1 MILSDEMGSNEN
13 ISSTTFK
20 VPGTVAVK
28 KPKSPMELDRDLRK
42 CNKTHEKISY
52 LASVGIKR
60 VCKLLEVDANADL
73 FESLL
78 VVLLAHVDT
87 SSSSH
92 SVPTDPEI
100 DTKPGTDDDTDPV
113 VPVEETI
120 EVYQWFQSFTTLGRF
135 DFMIRFLSKD
145 LLITISKW
153 IETCEKEGCVDIA
166 TKYTIKS

>member
-1 MILSDEMGSNEN
+1 MILSDEMGSGDGP
-13 ISSTTFK
+13 ISTTIK
-20 VPGTVAVK
+20 LPGNTTAK

-78 VVLLAHVDT
+78 VVLLEHVDT
-87 SSSSH
+87 SSSAN
-92 SVPTDPEI
+92 SVRTDQEN
-100 DTKPGTDDDTDPV
+100 DTKPGTEDVEVV
-113 VPVEETI
+113 VPAGESI
-120 EVYQWFQSFTTLGRF
+120 EVYHWFQSFTNLARF
-135 DFMIRFLSKD
+135 DFMIRFLSKE
-145 LLITISKW
+145 LITKISRW

-166 TKYTIKS
+166 MKFTMNS